1 MNEKDPQ
8 IPPLNPEQLR
18 WSREGSQD
26 WEVLKAKEEELKAYD
41 SRLKAINAWEAQ
53 LKDRE
58 QQLLQR
64 SDRPSMTEERIVAP
78 HPGPQA
84 VVITGIEISFTNLV
98 RNLIL
103 LALAAIP
110 ALIIL
115 ILFGQLLFGWLLAK
129 GLAVLFH

>member
-1 MNEKDPQ
+1 MNENDSQ

-26 WEVLKAKEEELKAYD
+26 WEALKAKEEELRAYE
-41 SRLKAINAWEAQ
+41 SRLKSIDAWEAQ

-58 QQLLQR
+58 QELLLK
-64 SDRPSMTEERIVAP
+64 SDRPIVSQTSVMAQP
-78 HPGPQA
+78 VGPQA
-84 VVITGIEISFTNLV
+84 VIITGLEISFTNLV

-129 GLAVLFH
+129 GLSVLFH